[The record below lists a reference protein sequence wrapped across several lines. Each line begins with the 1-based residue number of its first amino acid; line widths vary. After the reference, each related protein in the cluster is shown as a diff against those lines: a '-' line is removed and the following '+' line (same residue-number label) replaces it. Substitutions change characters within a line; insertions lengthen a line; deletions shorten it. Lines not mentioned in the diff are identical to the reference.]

1 MPPYNAGVHNVLLQ
15 GDSRMQAVQQ
25 EIDNVNA
32 EIEATK
38 QELAVAEQAQ
48 DGAEVDFLRNG
59 LVALRKGKNIIL

>member
-1 MPPYNAGVHNVLLQ
+1 
-15 GDSRMQAVQQ
+15 MQAVQQ

-48 DGAEVDFLRNG
+48 DGAVVDFLRNG
-59 LVALRKGKNIIL
+59 LVALRKEMNIIL